1 MDLHVL
7 DEINTA
13 IANTL
18 FGSPSDAKMKVG
30 SKLYQDTMINS
41 TMMALIHKLLRVCLD
56 SHKMLASKCDQR
68 RVGTRKFVLQQMH
81 VCGHLGIKENV
92 LVI

>member
-1 MDLHVL
+1 MKKYEKMHKEMDLHVL

-30 SKLYQDTMINS
+30 SKLCQDTMIYS

-56 SHKMLASKCDQR
+56 SHKMLASKWDQR
-68 RVGTRKFVLQQMH
+68 RVGTQKFVLQ
-81 VCGHLGIKENV
+81 
-92 LVI
+92 